1 MKKVYSV
8 VSSYLGHVGF
18 YFLLTILFFSIVA
31 LVKVSTTFNLVLVW
45 SALLFAAL
53 LRLADGVFALKF
65 LGSYLVKLVV
75 HIIFA
80 TAAFAISFVW
90 VSDGVIEESSTA
102 VVGVLA
108 FAFIM
113 ILISVV
119 RGVVHTAFAKKEN
132 ESKAY
137 NYLYTAQK

>member
-1 MKKVYSV
+1 MKKVYSA

-18 YFLLTILFFSIVA
+18 YFLLTILFFSVVA
-31 LVKVSTTFNLVLVW
+31 LVKVSATFNLVLVW

-53 LRLADGVFALKF
+53 LGLADVVFALKF

-75 HIIFA
+75 HIILA
-80 TAAFAISFVW
+80 TVAFAVSFVW
-90 VSDGVIEESSTA
+90 ISGGIIEESSTA

-113 ILISVV
+113 ILVSVV
-119 RGVVHTAFAKKEN
+119 RGVVHTAFSKKEN
-132 ESKAY
+132 ENKAY

>member
-18 YFLLTILFFSIVA
+18 YFLLTILFFSVVA
-31 LVKVSTTFNLVLVW
+31 LVKVSATFNLVLVW

-53 LRLADGVFALKF
+53 LGLADVVFALKF

-75 HIIFA
+75 HIILA
-80 TAAFAISFVW
+80 TVAFAVSFVW
-90 VSDGVIEESSTA
+90 ISGGIIEESSTA

-113 ILISVV
+113 ILVSVV
-119 RGVVHTAFAKKEN
+119 RGVVHTAFSKKEN
-132 ESKAY
+132 ENKAY

>member
-1 MKKVYSV
+1 

-18 YFLLTILFFSIVA
+18 YFLLTILFFSVVA
-31 LVKVSTTFNLVLVW
+31 LVKVSATFNLVLVW

-53 LRLADGVFALKF
+53 LGLADVVFALKF

-75 HIIFA
+75 HIILA
-80 TAAFAISFVW
+80 TVAFAVSFVW
-90 VSDGVIEESSTA
+90 ISGGIIEESSTA

-113 ILISVV
+113 ILVSVV
-119 RGVVHTAFAKKEN
+119 RGVVHTAFSKKEN
-132 ESKAY
+132 ENKAY

>member
-18 YFLLTILFFSIVA
+18 YFLLTILVFSIVA
-31 LVKVSTTFNLVLVW
+31 LVKVSSTFNLVLVW

-53 LRLADGVFALKF
+53 LALADGVFALKF

-75 HIIFA
+75 HIILA
-80 TAAFAISFVW
+80 TVAFAISFVF

-108 FAFIM
+108 FAFVM

-119 RGVVHTAFAKKEN
+119 RGVIHSAFAKKEN

-137 NYLYTAQK
+137 HYLYTAQK